1 MRVVINC
8 LNITLLLSILFLS
21 VTWRNLSFTDS
32 ISPITASAVTSATNN
47 LALLFSTYLGG
58 SEGPEHG
65 HSIAVGDDGSYYVTG
80 QTKSSDFPTQNAYD
94 RWYNGGSDVFLAK
107 FSPNNSLLWSTF
119 FGGSETEIC
128 IDLAVARDGSC
139 YIVGRTESTNFP
151 TKNAYQEILGGNED
165 VFVAKFSS
173 EGLLLWST
181 YLGGSVGFENGFG
194 IAVSDDGS
202 CYVTGET
209 QSTDFPT
216 KKAYAS
222 TYNGGNFEAFVTK
235 FSSKGKLLWSTYL
248 GGNDNEAG
256 KAITVARDGSCFVT
270 GFTWSSDFP
279 TKNAYDA
286 TPNGDWDVF
295 VTKFS
300 SRGKLLWSTYL
311 GGTWWDEG
319 LGITVA
325 RDDSCYVAGF
335 TQSIDFPTKQ
345 AYNSTKGRYG
355 DAFVS
360 RFAANG
366 SLLWSTFLGGNSSD
380 RAYDVAAVVDC
391 SCYVIGATYSTNFPT
406 PNAYDNS
413 TNGWWSDAFVSRFAA
428 NGSLLWG
435 TYLGGNEGGDYG
447 YGVAP
452 TEDGKCYVIGTT
464 SSDDF
469 PTQNASDSTLGST
482 CDAFITAF
490 IDPFPPIPYII
501 PPNYSYIF
509 YGILA
514 SLGISFFVVVIVYT
528 RRK

>member
-1 MRVVINC
+1 VDSKIRVGINC
-8 LNITLLLSILFLS
+8 LNITLLLSILFLT
-21 VTWRNLSFTDS
+21 VTWGELSFTDS
-32 ISPITASAVTSATNN
+32 IRSITAPVAASATNN
-47 LALLFSTYLGG
+47 LTLLFSTYLGG
-58 SEGPEHG
+58 NEGLDHG
-65 HSIAVGDDGSYYVTG
+65 HSIAISADGSYYVTG
-80 QTKSSDFPTQNAYD
+80 STESSDFPSLNAYD

-151 TKNAYQEILGGNED
+151 TKNAYQEVLGGNED

-181 YLGGSVGFENGFG
+181 YLGGSEGFENGFG

-216 KKAYAS
+216 KKAFTGA
-222 TYNGGNFEAFVTK
+222 YNGGNFDAFVAK

-248 GGNDNEAG
+248 GGNDNEVG
-256 KAITVARDGSCFVT
+256 KAITVARDGSCYVT
-270 GFTWSSDFP
+270 GWTWSSDFP
-279 TKNAYDA
+279 TKNAFDA
-286 TPNGDWDVF
+286 TPNGDWDCL

-335 TQSIDFPTKQ
+335 TQSTDFPTKQ

-355 DAFVS
+355 DALKVDMVMLLLSGLLQTAHSSGALFSEVIALIELMTLQQLLIVVAILLAKLTQLIFPRQMLLIIRIMMDGMLLFPGLLLMARFSGVPTLVEVKGGIMDMVLRLQRIVS
-360 RFAANG
+360 AM
-366 SLLWSTFLGGNSSD
+366 
-380 RAYDVAAVVDC
+380 
-391 SCYVIGATYSTNFPT
+391 
-406 PNAYDNS
+406 
-413 TNGWWSDAFVSRFAA
+413 
-428 NGSLLWG
+428 
-435 TYLGGNEGGDYG
+435 
-447 YGVAP
+447 
-452 TEDGKCYVIGTT
+452 
-464 SSDDF
+464 
-469 PTQNASDSTLGST
+469 
-482 CDAFITAF
+482 
-490 IDPFPPIPYII
+490 
-501 PPNYSYIF
+501 
-509 YGILA
+509 
-514 SLGISFFVVVIVYT
+514 SLGLPIQMIFPQKMLMILH
-528 RRK
+528 